1 MTAEI
6 LYTGQ
11 LERTELPSFIENCA
25 FTRLATYFLAENLP
39 TQVVQ
44 PKDRQG
50 LLTFTFFK
58 PDQPFETYQNYTSG
72 RIFSSLGEL
81 RWECQGELVRIV
93 YLGAPSFAAVERAV
107 GGIYR
112 SKFSER
118 SLELKELDSRQRF
131 YYLFGTKLEM
141 ATIKQI
147 NGEQVNGGQIQN
159 AVGPGDF
166 AELRIH
172 RVLHYPAPGHV
183 PDKGYVQLQVQEYV
197 DPNTGQV
204 RLFRFQ
210 GLDEER
216 NTGEEW
222 RR

>member
-11 LERTELPSFIENCA
+11 LEREELPSFIENCG

-44 PKDRQG
+44 PEDRQG

-58 PDQPFETYQNYTSG
+58 PDQPFESYKNYTSG
-72 RIFSSLGEL
+72 RIFGESGEL
-81 RWECQGELVRIV
+81 RWERQGEQVRII
-93 YLGAPSFAAVERAV
+93 YLGDPSFAAVERAIKGV
-107 GGIYR
+107 YR
-112 SKFSER
+112 SKFSEK
-118 SLELKELDSRQRF
+118 SLALTKLDSRQRF
-131 YYLFGTKLEM
+131 YYLFGTKLEI

-147 NGEQVNGGQIQN
+147 NGEKVNDGQSEN
-159 AVGPGDF
+159 AVRPGDF

-172 RVLHYPAPGHV
+172 RILRYPAPGHV

-197 DPNTGQV
+197 DPESGQV
-204 RLFRFQ
+204 RFFRFQ

-216 NTGEEW
+216 DLGKE
-222 RR
+222 RKR